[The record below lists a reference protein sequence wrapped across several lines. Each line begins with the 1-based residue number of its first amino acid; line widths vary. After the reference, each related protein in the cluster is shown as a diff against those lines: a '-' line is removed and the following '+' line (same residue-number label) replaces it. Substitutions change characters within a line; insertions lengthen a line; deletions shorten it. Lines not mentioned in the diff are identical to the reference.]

1 MAARIDDG
9 RPLSAQRRTYVACFT
24 HFIKEARSL
33 TPDEVIPRIRAYAE
47 AGAQEAMLQWFALG
61 DVDGLE
67 TLAELV
73 MPSV

>member
-1 MAARIDDG
+1 MSDEDT
-9 RPLSAQRRTYVACFT
+9 LSHLRDKMGAIVG
-24 HFIKEARSL
+24 

-47 AGAQEAMLQWFALG
+47 AGAQEAMLQWFTLG